1 MLEQWIKEN
10 AKIRENGKIA
20 VVNYRCIPESSQ
32 CKNMFCLVLSHT
44 NGMVHIKEGYLEEV

>member
-20 VVNYRCIPESSQ
+20 VLKPLMTKVTRFPSI
-32 CKNMFCLVLSHT
+32 
-44 NGMVHIKEGYLEEV
+44 